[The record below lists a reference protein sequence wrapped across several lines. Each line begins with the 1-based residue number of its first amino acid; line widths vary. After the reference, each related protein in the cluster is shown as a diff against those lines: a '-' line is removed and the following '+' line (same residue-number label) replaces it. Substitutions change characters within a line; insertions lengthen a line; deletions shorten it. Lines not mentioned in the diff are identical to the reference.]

1 MTSIGASDQ
10 YTSLDR
16 QFNLACRIVRE
27 CQRPAR
33 LSGESKDGKLPR
45 LSLAESN
52 SFYGLFKQGTKGD
65 CSRSRPGRWD
75 PLGRGKWESW
85 KSLMGVSSVEA
96 KQRYV
101 DSVMM
106 YLQKHINHPRATEL
120 LVQIKSFDTNASS
133 DSSRPPPSQQEDIA
147 NVGTYNTINDVDIS
161 EHALHD
167 GTDDSSPLESE
178 EHLPT
183 NDDTQLPYESSIIS
197 STSTRTDNN
206 VRDVES
212 IDENV
217 KNTLTAL
224 QERLEHVRQAEETLE
239 KLQTE
244 LTAIQERIEQ
254 HKRESETRSRA
265 DRARGTGPRSWLR
278 ALLRHAFVHS
288 TLLVFSL
295 VVYRLTVARQR
306 GYPGSTLVSSVAN
319 INAQQVASMDIE
331 SAVGRPAWPI
341 SILVRWIDS
350 WLSQMSSLIRR
361 LFRLR

>member
-101 DSVMM
+101 DS
-106 YLQKHINHPRATEL
+106 YLQNISIIQGTEL

-147 NVGTYNTINDVDIS
+147 NVGTYNTIN
-161 EHALHD
+161 
-167 GTDDSSPLESE
+167 
-178 EHLPT
+178 
-183 NDDTQLPYESSIIS
+183 NN
-197 STSTRTDNN
+197 DNN
-206 VRDVES
+206 VRDVEA

-254 HKRESETRSRA
+254 HKP

-295 VVYRLTVARQR
+295 VVYRLTAARQR

-319 INAQQVASMDIE
+319 TNAQQVASMDIE